1 MILINKE
8 YLLGQNKTNSG
19 GIDPGV
25 ATMVILIN
33 LKKIRS

>member
-1 MILINKE
+1 MILI
-8 YLLGQNKTNSG
+8 NKTNSG

-25 ATMVILIN
+25 AAMVILIN